1 MLELDRLT
9 KSFGGRAAVSEIS
22 FDLRAGD
29 VLGFLGQN
37 GAGKSTT
44 MRMIA
49 GVLEPDSGDARISG
63 HSIVSDRRTAQAALG
78 YLPEG
83 APLYL
88 DMTPIGFLTF
98 IADAHGLSKKDR
110 NAAIERVV
118 ADARIGNVTR
128 QQIGTLSKGYRRR
141 VGLASAILHDP
152 PVLILDEPLD
162 GLDPLQ
168 KQAVRALIARMAQTK
183 AILISTHTLE
193 EVPAMCS
200 RVILVDQGCVLADD
214 TPESLAAKHPD
225 GIEGAFIALTSKEEL
240 VQA

>member
-1 MLELDRLT
+1 
-9 KSFGGRAAVSEIS
+9 
-22 FDLRAGD
+22 
-29 VLGFLGQN
+29 
-37 GAGKSTT
+37 

-49 GVLEPDSGDARISG
+49 GVLEPDPGDAKIAG
-63 HSIVSDRRTAQAALG
+63 HSIVTDRRLAQAAIG

-88 DMTPIGFLTF
+88 DMTPIGFLRF
-98 IADAHGLSKKDR
+98 IADAHGLSKQER
-110 NAAIERVV
+110 TAAIERVV
-118 ADARIGNVTR
+118 ADARIGNVTQ

-152 PVLILDEPLD
+152 PVLVLDEPLD
-162 GLDPLQ
+162 GLDPRQ
-168 KQAVRALIARMAQTK
+168 KQAIRALVARMAKTK
-183 AILISTHTLE
+183 SILISTHTLE

-200 RVILVDQGCVLADD
+200 RVILIDQGCVLADD
-214 TPESLAAKHPD
+214 TPDGLAAKHPD